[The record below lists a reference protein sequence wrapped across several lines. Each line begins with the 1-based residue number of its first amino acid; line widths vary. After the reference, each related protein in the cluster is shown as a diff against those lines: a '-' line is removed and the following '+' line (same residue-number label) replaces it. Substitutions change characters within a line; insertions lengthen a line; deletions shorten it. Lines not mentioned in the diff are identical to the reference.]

1 MCTLGTITEPADNYA
16 RASFR
21 PTGEILGQRSLL
33 IGPAEALPNFR
44 PHNQVSFSNMTFKGT
59 TLKARSQGL

>member
-1 MCTLGTITEPADNYA
+1 MRTPGTITEPADNYA

-33 IGPAEALPNFR
+33 IGAAEALPTFR
-44 PHNQVSFSNMTFKGT
+44 SPNHVSFSNMTFKGT
-59 TLKARSQGL
+59 TFKARSQGL